1 MGEFAAQNSDPRLGS
16 VNWANW
22 TQQASQLALIAA
34 QARLLFPVQEML
46 PFQRRIRQF
55 DLANSPAVGQSA
67 LFQATVPDD
76 EAWRM
81 IDLTVEHDDSTT
93 HIFRWTY
100 IPRFDGASLRMITRK
115 AVNSNTE
122 TPLYRSFSDENSAS
136 RFAPRGPN
144 VVEFYPGD
152 RIDVFDL
159 TGATDADVVTEIRMR
174 YELIPLPIE
183 IALDDI
189 WTTTTV

>member
-22 TQQASQLALIAA
+22 TDQASQLALIAA
-34 QARLLFPVQEML
+34 QARMLFPVQEML
-46 PFQRRIRQF
+46 PFQRQIRQQ
-55 DLANSPAVGQSA
+55 DLANSPAVGQSVV
-67 LFQATVPDD
+67 FQAEVPDD

-100 IPRFDGASLRMITRK
+100 IPRFSGAGIRMIARK
-115 AVNSNTE
+115 SVNMNTE
-122 TPLYRSFSDENSAS
+122 TPLYRSFSDETSAS

-144 VVEFYPGD
+144 AVEFYSGD
-152 RIDVFDL
+152 RIEIFDL
-159 TGATDADVVTEIRMR
+159 TGATDADVITRMRIR
-174 YELIPLPIE
+174 YELIPLP
-183 IALDDI
+183 LDVSLVNEF
-189 WTTTTV
+189 TTTTV